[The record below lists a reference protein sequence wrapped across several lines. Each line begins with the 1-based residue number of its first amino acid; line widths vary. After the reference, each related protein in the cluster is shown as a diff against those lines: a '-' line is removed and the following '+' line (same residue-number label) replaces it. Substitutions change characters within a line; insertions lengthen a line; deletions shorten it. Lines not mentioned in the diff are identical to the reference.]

1 MSMFDAE
8 FEKLKLN
15 KVLIVLRS
23 CGSAWQRSFIKGL
36 EQNRA
41 VIDLADPI
49 VREQAL
55 SYPEEFIRNLAK
67 PTMLYHLQKAPELLP
82 LLGQA
87 KVPAGSFV
95 AVSEQSYSL
104 LEKLGEQG
112 SEGAK
117 AQGAEGNAVE
127 TAAFWQNL
135 ALVELPLEER
145 SRLPFVP
152 DRARVLNGVQEDGT
166 GIAKDAEQSK
176 NVLESI
182 VVGSLSRQ
190 EGLPVQ
196 EFYASFIQSMV
207 RQRIM
212 EQTTV
217 SDDIKFYRFLCM
229 AASMTGTVVNY
240 SRLASSVGITAPT
253 AKQWLQ
259 FLAGTGLVYL
269 LQPLEN
275 LGSKRL
281 VKAPKLYFRD
291 TGMAAALLQ
300 LPDAASLRKSVYYKN
315 LFENY
320 VVNEIRESYLEQ
332 CQEPKLLFYK
342 DSNYKEISLI
352 LEEAGKLHPVA
363 ITKDEFVLRKL
374 AKDFQLLAGYA
385 QEHGLELGSS
395 CIIGMGKPETLLEQ
409 GIYYLAAEKL

>member
-1 MSMFDAE
+1 
-8 FEKLKLN
+8 
-15 KVLIVLRS
+15 
-23 CGSAWQRSFIKGL
+23 
-36 EQNRA
+36 
-41 VIDLADPI
+41 
-49 VREQAL
+49 
-55 SYPEEFIRNLAK
+55 
-67 PTMLYHLQKAPELLP
+67 
-82 LLGQA
+82 
-87 KVPAGSFV
+87 
-95 AVSEQSYSL
+95 
-104 LEKLGEQG
+104 
-112 SEGAK
+112 
-117 AQGAEGNAVE
+117 
-127 TAAFWQNL
+127 
-135 ALVELPLEER
+135 
-145 SRLPFVP
+145 
-152 DRARVLNGVQEDGT
+152 
-166 GIAKDAEQSK
+166 
-176 NVLESI
+176 
-182 VVGSLSRQ
+182 
-190 EGLPVQ
+190 
-196 EFYASFIQSMV
+196 
-207 RQRIM
+207 
-212 EQTTV
+212 
-217 SDDIKFYRFLCM
+217 M
-229 AASMTGTVVNY
+229 A
-240 SRLASSVGITAPT
+240 I
-253 AKQWLQ
+253 LQ

-275 LGSKRL
+275 LGNKRL

-395 CIIGMGKPETLLEQ
+395 CIIGMGKPSTLLEQ

>member
-1 MSMFDAE
+1 MH
-8 FEKLKLN
+8 
-15 KVLIVLRS
+15 KVLIVLHS

-67 PTMLYHLQKAPELLP
+67 PTLLYHLQKTSKLLP
-82 LLGQA
+82 LLAQA

-104 LEKLGEQG
+104 LERLGEQG
-112 SEGAK
+112 GEGAK
-117 AQGAEGNAVE
+117 AQGAEGTAVE
-127 TAAFWQNL
+127 IAGFWQNL
-135 ALVELPLEER
+135 ALVELPLEEQ

-152 DRARVLNGVQEDGT
+152 DRASVLNGVQEDGT
-166 GIAKDAEQSK
+166 VIAKYAEQGK

-182 VVGSLSRQ
+182 VVGSLPRQ
-190 EGLPVQ
+190 EGVPAQ
-196 EFYASFIQSMV
+196 QFYASFIQSMV

-281 VKAPKLYFRD
+281 VKASKLYFRD

-352 LEEAGKLHPVA
+352 LEEAGKLHPVS

-374 AKDFQLLAGYA
+374 AKDFRLLAGYA

>member
-1 MSMFDAE
+1 MTR
-8 FEKLKLN
+8 FEEAFNKLQMH

-36 EQNRA
+36 EQDRA
-41 VIDLADPI
+41 VTDLADPI

-67 PTMLYHLQKAPELLP
+67 PTLLYHLQKAPELLP
-82 LLGQA
+82 LLAQA

-104 LEKLGEQG
+104 LERLGKQG

-117 AQGAEGNAVE
+117 AQGAEGTAVE
-127 TAAFWQNL
+127 TTVFWQNL

-145 SRLPFVP
+145 SRLPFAP
-152 DRARVLNGVQEDGT
+152 DRANVLNGVQEDGT
-166 GIAKDAEQSK
+166 GIAKDAKQGK

-182 VVGSLSRQ
+182 VVGSLPRQ
-190 EGLPVQ
+190 EGVPAQ
-196 EFYASFIQSMV
+196 QFYASFIQSMV

-259 FLAGTGLVYL
+259 FLAGTGMVYL

-275 LGSKRL
+275 LGNKRL

-352 LEEAGKLHPVA
+352 IEEAGKLHSVA